1 MKLPLAWLQISYEK
15 MRLLI
20 AIAGIGFADLLMFMQ
35 IGFRDALLQ
44 SSMRLHT
51 ALNGD
56 IFIISTQTSSIVAP
70 QTFSQRRLYEAMG
83 VKGVKSANPFYIT
96 LAPFKNPDTGADRT
110 IFVFAYNPNRDLVNF
125 PGIEKNKQFLLLQ
138 DTYLFDEKS
147 RKDFG
152 PIGEYI
158 NQQKTV
164 KTELSRRQITIK
176 GLFSMGSSFGADGNL
191 ITSDVNFFRLV
202 KTRKQ
207 GLIDIGILQLEKD
220 ANVEQIEAVLKEKL
234 PKDVHI
240 FSKKEFMAYEQHY
253 WMTRTAIGFVFT
265 LGTVMGFI
273 VGTVIVYQILYTN
286 VADHLPEYA
295 TMKAMGYKEIYF
307 LVVIF
312 QQSII
317 LAFVGFFP
325 GMLVSRFLYIF
336 TAKSTGLPIAMT
348 LYRAISVLI
357 LTLIMCIIS
366 GSIAVKKL
374 SDADPADIF

>member
-1 MKLPLAWLQISYEK
+1 MKLSLAWLQISYEK
-15 MRLLI
+15 MRLVI

-44 SSMRLHT
+44 SSMRLHQR
-51 ALNGD
+51 LNGD
-56 IFIISTQTSSIVAP
+56 IFIISTQTNSIVAT
-70 QTFSQRRLYEAMG
+70 QSFSQRRLYQAMA
-83 VKGVKSANPFYIT
+83 VKGIKSASPFYLS

-110 IFVFAYNPNRDLVNF
+110 IFVFGFNPNQDLVDL
-125 PGIEKNKQFLLLQ
+125 PGVAENKHFLLLQ

-152 PIGEYI
+152 PIAEYI
-158 NQQKTV
+158 NQGKIV
-164 KTELSRRQITIK
+164 KTELNRRQITVK
-176 GLFSMGSSFGADGNL
+176 ALFSMGSSFGADGNI
-191 ITSDVNFFRLV
+191 ITSDVNFFRIL
-202 KTRKQ
+202 KNRDQ
-207 GLIDIGILQLEKD
+207 GLIDIGILQLENQND
-220 ANVEQIEAVLKEKL
+220 LEQILFTLREIL

-240 FSKKEFMAYEQHY
+240 FSKKEFMEYEKSY
-253 WMTRTAIGFVFT
+253 WMNRTAIGFVFT

-295 TMKAMGYKEIYF
+295 TMKAMGYKDTYF
-307 LVVIF
+307 LVVVF

-325 GMLVSRFLYIF
+325 GMLVSHFLYVF
-336 TAKSTGLPIAMT
+336 TSKSTGLPIAMT

-357 LTLIMCIIS
+357 LTLIMCCIS
-366 GSIAVKKL
+366 GAIAVKKL
-374 SDADPADIF
+374 RDADPADIF

>member
-20 AIAGIGFADLLMFMQ
+20 AIAGISFADLLMFMQ
-35 IGFRDALLQ
+35 LGFRDALLQ
-44 SSMRLHT
+44 SSIRLHN
-51 ALNGD
+51 ALAGD
-56 IFIISTQTSSIVAP
+56 VFLISSQTNSVVAT

-83 VKGVKSANPFYIT
+83 VKGVKSANPFYIS
-96 LAPFKNPDTGADRT
+96 LGQFKNPDKGTNRT
-110 IFVFAYNPNRDLVNF
+110 IFIFAFNPNHDIVNF
-125 PGIEKNKQFLLLQ
+125 PGIKENTHFLLLE
-138 DTYLFDEKS
+138 DTYLFDRKS

-152 PIGEYI
+152 DIPKYI
-158 NQQKTV
+158 EQETQV
-164 KTELSRRQITIK
+164 KTELSRKEITIK
-176 GLFSMGSSFGADGNL
+176 GLFEMGSSFGADGNI
-191 ITSDVNFFRLV
+191 ITSDVNFFRLFPN
-202 KTRKQ
+202 RNQ
-207 GLIDIGILQLEKD
+207 GLIDIGILELEKD
-220 ANVEQIEAVLKEKL
+220 ANLQQIVTVLREKL

-240 FSKKEFMAYEQHY
+240 FSRAEFIAYEKHY

-273 VGTVIVYQILYTN
+273 VGTVIVYQILYSN

-295 TMKAMGYKEIYF
+295 TMKAMGYGEFYF
-307 LVVIF
+307 LVVVF

-325 GMLVSRFLYIF
+325 GMFVSRLLYIF
-336 TAKSTGLPIAMT
+336 TAQSTGLPLAMT
-348 LYRAISVLI
+348 LYRASSVLI